1 MTLSRFFKS
10 LVASVAFAGAAPSF
24 AQLNGPFYACLNTPL
39 ADFDGSVVDAAV
51 ATPEL
56 STLVTAV
63 TAAGLADTL
72 ATAEGITVYAPTDAA
87 FANVPTPIL
96 DALLADT

>member
-1 MTLSRFFKS
+1 MNLRKLATTA
-10 LVASVAFAGAAPSF
+10 VAAISIGAASMS
-24 AQLNGPFYACLNTPL
+24 ANAALDGPYYQCAETDLSVFE
-39 ADFDGSVVDAAV
+39 GSVVDAAV

-72 ATAEGITVYAPTDAA
+72 ATTDGFTVYAPTD
-87 FANVPTPIL
+87 
-96 DALLADT
+96 